1 MTTKSI
7 NMYKKMIVSHNKENP
22 NNKIKKYTKLSV
34 DELKNLCDLNNVKEI
49 EMKRIPKPKI
59 STDESKLPHKKFI
72 KLMSENQQ

>member
-22 NNKIKKYTKLSV
+22 NNKIKKYTNLTV

-49 EMKRIPKPKI
+49 EMKRIPKPKK